1 MTAPAEHRDGPLR
14 RQGRAI
20 RMLPRMHDF
29 DFLHGRWRVINRRLK
44 DRLVGSDDWEEF
56 ESVAEIRSLFN
67 GAANIDE
74 IIFPD
79 GTRGLTL
86 RLYDPARKV
95 WSLHWTTNETGVL
108 FPPVVGSFSGGRG
121 VFYGADREGSQPVD
135 VRFVWTP
142 SAPGG
147 PRWEQAFSV
156 DGRQSWETN
165 WFMDLRPLDT

>member
-1 MTAPAEHRDGPLR
+1 MD
-14 RQGRAI
+14 
-20 RMLPRMHDF
+20 DF
-29 DFLHGRWRVINRRLK
+29 DFLIGRWRVTNRRLK
-44 DRLVGSDDWEEF
+44 HRLVGSDDWEEF
-56 ESVAEIRSLFN
+56 EALGEIRSLFG

-86 RLYDPARKV
+86 RLYDPVRKI

-108 FPPVVGSFSGGRG
+108 FPVVTGSFDGDRG

-135 VRFVWTP
+135 VRFVWSRGTP
-142 SAPGG
+142 GA

-156 DGRQSWETN
+156 DGRQTWETN
-165 WFMDLRPLDT
+165 WIMDLRPADD